1 MMELLLS
8 RDGIAG
14 MCGVCGDIGLPGEEE
29 VEKELPAI
37 MPGTLC
43 SCLLDVDDERCNI
56 KEDDMDS
63 DSWVVDSRMR
73 ANFEY

>member
-14 MCGVCGDIGLPGEEE
+14 MCGVWGDIGLPGEEE

-43 SCLLDVDDERCNI
+43 S
-56 KEDDMDS
+56 
-63 DSWVVDSRMR
+63 
-73 ANFEY
+73 